1 MSPAIQQASWCAPT
15 VASILNYCNEMRLK
29 KFVKSTIYC
38 KTHSNHPSILI
49 MSSSIS
55 PLSHLQLSPEIQ
67 TFFEQLLNQ
76 KLKERD
82 EYYLGQIQAHEEEL
96 EARRVM
102 REFGIEAGVSILIDS
117 LHRNQK

>member
-1 MSPAIQQASWCAPT
+1 MSHGIQQAIWRVPT
-15 VASILNYCNEMRLK
+15 VASILNSCNEMRHK
-29 KFVKSTIYC
+29 RFVKSTNYC

-55 PLSHLQLSPEIQ
+55 TLSDLQLTPEIQ
-67 TFFEQLLNQ
+67 TFFEQLWNQ

-96 EARRVM
+96 EA
-102 REFGIEAGVSILIDS
+102 
-117 LHRNQK
+117 